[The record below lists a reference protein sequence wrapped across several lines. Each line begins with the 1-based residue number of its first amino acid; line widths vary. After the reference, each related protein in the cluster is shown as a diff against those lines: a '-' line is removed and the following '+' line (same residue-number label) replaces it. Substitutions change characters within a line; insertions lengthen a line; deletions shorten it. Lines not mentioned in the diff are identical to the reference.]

1 MCPGLDEDWD
11 ATPGLREAYDAGW
24 AASTFDDDTAARV
37 WPALRGLQSGRVVF
51 TVPPEPAPCG
61 ATALKPLF
69 MACDHWRR
77 AGVLDDV
84 DVHLV
89 LPGASP
95 LALDGPDARIEEAL
109 ASYDVRVHRE
119 STGSPGS
126 TAAASRWPRRRG
138 RRWSPTSPSRTSC
151 RTTARPGGWSSA
163 GLAGEHPAGLV
174 DVDPLTMRHRRFPD
188 VWSLGDV
195 ADLRTR
201 PSGGALRKQV
211 AVLAPNLLAA
221 RLGRPL
227 AHYDGY
233 TVMPITTARHRLMLV
248 EVDRDGRPQPTVPF
262 PDLDEAAG
270 GDVVG
275 GPLRAAAGLLATDPA
290 RPGLASPSAVRV
302 GKKVQVG
309 KPVRELVLHAGS
321 DLALIRRGGLSRVEA
336 HVQYPSCGSTGS
348 FQRGA
353 DVGAPTVRRSL
364 GPSVWRSP
372 DVRFADLF
380 PPAPPAPRGRTGP
393 ESGGAASR
401 RRSCGGHLDL
411 RHDHRHAVR
420 RRYRGSTAGR
430 HGRALPGGELRGADR
445 DGHDGC
451 GGRLRVRGP
460 GAGVLTSSGAV
471 KAAFK
476 TTWYSGYFNP
486 QDSTLLTLNEGD
498 HLTGIS
504 WNLADATTEISG
516 TITGTPYGAGTAD
529 PLPGATVGLFLEGD
543 YAAPIA
549 TDTTDAQGAYAFPG
563 RRARA
568 PTRSGRRRQQFKTT
582 WYSGYFDPT
591 GRDHC

>member
-77 AGVLDDV
+77 AGVLDDI

-89 LPGASP
+89 LPGAYAARSRR
-95 LALDGPDARIEEAL
+95 PDARAGGG
-109 ASYDVRVHRE
+109 AGVVRRPRAPRVDRL
-119 STGSPGS
+119 PARR
-126 TAAASRWPRRRG
+126 AAASRWPRRRG
-138 RRWSPTSPSRTSC
+138 EEVVADVALAHVVPHYRAPRWVVD
-151 RTTARPGGWSSA
+151 A

-262 PDLDEAAG
+262 PDLTK
-270 GDVVG
+270 
-275 GPLRAAAGLLATDPA
+275 PRAVTWWVDRYVLP
-290 RPGLASPSAVRV
+290 
-302 GKKVQVG
+302 QVYW
-309 KPVRELVLHAGS
+309 
-321 DLALIRRGGLSRVEA
+321 RRIL
-336 HVQYPSCGSTGS
+336 
-348 FQRGA
+348 
-353 DVGAPTVRRSL
+353 
-364 GPSVWRSP
+364 
-372 DVRFADLF
+372 
-380 PPAPPAPRGRTGP
+380 RGR
-393 ESGGAASR
+393 
-401 RRSCGGHLDL
+401 
-411 RHDHRHAVR
+411 V
-420 RRYRGSTAGR
+420 
-430 HGRALPGGELRGADR
+430 
-445 DGHDGC
+445 
-451 GGRLRVRGP
+451 
-460 GAGVLTSSGAV
+460 
-471 KAAFK
+471 
-476 TTWYSGYFNP
+476 
-486 QDSTLLTLNEGD
+486 
-498 HLTGIS
+498 
-504 WNLADATTEISG
+504 
-516 TITGTPYGAGTAD
+516 
-529 PLPGATVGLFLEGD
+529 
-543 YAAPIA
+543 
-549 TDTTDAQGAYAFPG
+549 
-563 RRARA
+563 
-568 PTRSGRRRQQFKTT
+568 
-582 WYSGYFDPT
+582 
-591 GRDHC
+591 